1 MQCGTD
7 SLCGDRLGMFN
18 LSIRGHGEAV
28 KYMKSFSVPM
38 ILIGGGGYSLRNVA
52 RCWTYETSVA
62 LGIEIDNKIPDNEY
76 SIYYHPIGQI
86 HAPVSNQENLN
97 SRSEIEQTTKRILD
111 HLKNVKAVTVDA
123 SYYHHGTPSAQAPTL
138 TNLMGFDVSEQ
149 QQIKADK
156 NMDRHTDN

>member
-1 MQCGTD
+1 MQCGAD

-28 KYMKSFSVPM
+28 KYVKGFGLPL

-62 LGIEIDNKIPDNEY
+62 LGVEIENQIPENEY
-76 SIYYHPIGQI
+76 SIYYYPTNQI

-97 SRSEIEQTTKRILD
+97 TRQEVELTTKKIIEN
-111 HLKNVKAVTVDA
+111 LKHV
-123 SYYHHGTPSAQAPTL
+123 
-138 TNLMGFDVSEQ
+138 
-149 QQIKADK
+149 
-156 NMDRHTDN
+156 

>member
-1 MQCGTD
+1 
-7 SLCGDRLGMFN
+7 
-18 LSIRGHGEAV
+18 
-28 KYMKSFSVPM
+28 M

-97 SRSEIEQTTKRILD
+97 SRSEIEQTTKKILE
-111 HLKNVKAVTVDA
+111 HLKNVKAVTVDT
-123 SYYHHGTPSAQAPTL
+123 SYYHNGTPSA
-138 TNLMGFDVSEQ
+138 
-149 QQIKADK
+149 
-156 NMDRHTDN
+156 